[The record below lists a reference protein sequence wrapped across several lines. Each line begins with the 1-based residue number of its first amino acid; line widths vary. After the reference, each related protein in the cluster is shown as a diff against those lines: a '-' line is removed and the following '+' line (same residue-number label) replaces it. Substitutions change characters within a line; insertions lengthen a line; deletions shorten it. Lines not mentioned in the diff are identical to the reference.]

1 MIMKVLAVAS
11 CVGHWE
17 ELYRIVKPLEDLF
30 EICYVSTRKDY
41 ATLVEGKDFYTIN
54 DFNKNHCA
62 KMLPAFF
69 QAIQILLKVKPQVV
83 ITTGAAPGLIMVF
96 VAALLG
102 KHTIWVDSMAN
113 VQHLSLSG
121 RIAQYFVSRI
131 YTQWS
136 NLANKRI
143 KYAGNVLG

>member
-1 MIMKVLAVAS
+1 MEIKSVLNLS
-11 CVGHWE
+11 
-17 ELYRIVKPLEDLF
+17 L
-30 EICYVSTRKDY
+30 
-41 ATLVEGKDFYTIN
+41 
-54 DFNKNHCA
+54 
-62 KMLPAFF
+62 
-69 QAIQILLKVKPQVV
+69 QILLKVKPQVV

-121 RIAQYFVSRI
+121 RLARHFVSCI
-131 YTQWS
+131 YTQWP
-136 NLANKRI
+136 NLANKKI